1 MGSKPNKQRESMPTD
16 SGKNEECNVYIIGR
30 EKLSNELLLYF
41 LEQATNPSFNCKLL
55 EFSEKLVTKN
65 TNGLKKLVLFNCH
78 GLHKQNLIAA
88 CQNQL
93 PEASKDFFFACV
105 NVPNDSQI
113 EINAISDGMHGIFY
127 ENDSLDILKR
137 GIKAILK
144 GELWFSRDTL
154 STTLSNLVEEKKTL
168 KSSNRELSNKIRL
181 TKREKEI
188 LKFIALGKTNEEIA
202 KKLNIS
208 ILTVKTHVRNIYSKI
223 NVPNRIQAIFW
234 VTKNFIHLK

>member
-1 MGSKPNKQRESMPTD
+1 MGSKSNNQRESMT
-16 SGKNEECNVYIIGR
+16 KEECNVYIIGR
-30 EKLSNELLLYF
+30 EKLSNELLLHF

-55 EFSEKLVTKN
+55 EFSEKLETDK
-65 TNGLKKLVLFNCH
+65 TNEEKKLVLFNCH
-78 GLHKQNLIAA
+78 GLNEQNLIAA

-93 PEASKDFFFACV
+93 PEASKDFFLACI
-105 NVPNDSQI
+105 NVPHDSQI
-113 EINAISDGMHGIFY
+113 EKNAINDGMHGIFH

-154 STTLSNLVEEKKTL
+154 SATLSNFVEEKKTL
-168 KSSNRELSNKIRL
+168 KSSNQELSNKIHL

-188 LKFIALGKTNEEIA
+188 LKLIALGKTNEEIA
-202 KKLNIS
+202 NKLNIS

-234 VTKNFIHLK
+234 VTKNFLHLK

>member
-1 MGSKPNKQRESMPTD
+1 MD

-30 EKLSNELLLYF
+30 EKLSNELLVYF

-55 EFSEKLVTKN
+55 DSSEELITKT

-78 GLHKQNLIAA
+78 GLNEQNLLAT

-93 PEASKDFFFACV
+93 PDASTDFYFACV
-105 NVPNDSQI
+105 NVPHDSDV
-113 EINAISDGMHGIFY
+113 EVNAINDGMHGIFY

-137 GIKAILK
+137 GVKAILK
-144 GELWFSRDTL
+144 GELWFSRDSL
-154 STTLSNLVEEKKTL
+154 SATLSNLVEEKKTL
-168 KSSNRELSNKIRL
+168 KSSNRELSKKIYL

-188 LKFIALGKTNEEIA
+188 LKYIALGKTNDEIA

-208 ILTVKTHVRNIYSKI
+208 VLTVKTHVRNIYSKI

>member
-1 MGSKPNKQRESMPTD
+1 MGSKSNNQLDSMT
-16 SGKNEECNVYIIGR
+16 KNPSIKEECNVYIIGR
-30 EKLSNELLLYF
+30 EKLSNELLLHF
-41 LEQATNPSFNCKLL
+41 LAQATSPSFNCKLL
-55 EFSEKLVTKN
+55 DASAKLETEN
-65 TNGLKKLVLFNCH
+65 TNEIKKLVLFNCH
-78 GLHKQNLIAA
+78 GVHEQNIMAA
-88 CQNQL
+88 CQRQL
-93 PEASKDFFFACV
+93 PDPSTDFYFACV
-105 NVPNDSQI
+105 NVPHDSQI
-113 EINAISDGMHGIFY
+113 AENAISDGVHGIFY
-127 ENDSLDILKR
+127 ENDSLNTLMR

-154 STTLSNLVEEKKTL
+154 SATLSNLVEKKKTF
-168 KSSNRELSNKIRL
+168 KSSHHEVSNRIRL

-234 VTKNFIHLK
+234 VTKNYLHLK